1 MVWCVV
7 NSTETKHS
15 FRCYGLSLS
24 EKRWCLRFSKCAWK
38 SLMSVN
44 ILYSRFLLAILSRMC
59 EYWYLSKHIWRTPQ
73 TPHMHSHT
81 HTNFCYQHK
90 SHDIGCVERRR
101 AQFVETQQIEFNMH
115 NMNVNQVE
123 GNTTALKEWEV
134 EESREAKTAF
144 WLCPS
149 MFHHLIWYFHYNH
162 EMHNIHFDF
171 TDKNRKCALGIVVFT
186 VAAWLDWKKLMA
198 VECWTSTNLTV

>member
-90 SHDIGCVERRR
+90 SHDIGCVKRRR
-101 AQFVETQQIEFNMH
+101 NSSSKH
-115 NMNVNQVE
+115 NKSNSTCIIWM
-123 GNTTALKEWEV
+123 WIR
-134 EESREAKTAF
+134 SREIPRHWKNERWKRAEKRKK
-144 WLCPS
+144 PS
-149 MFHHLIWYFHYNH
+149 DCARRCFIIWYDTFIII
-162 EMHNIHFDF
+162 M
-171 TDKNRKCALGIVVFT
+171 KCTIFISILPIKIESVR
-186 VAAWLDWKKLMA
+186 
-198 VECWTSTNLTV
+198 